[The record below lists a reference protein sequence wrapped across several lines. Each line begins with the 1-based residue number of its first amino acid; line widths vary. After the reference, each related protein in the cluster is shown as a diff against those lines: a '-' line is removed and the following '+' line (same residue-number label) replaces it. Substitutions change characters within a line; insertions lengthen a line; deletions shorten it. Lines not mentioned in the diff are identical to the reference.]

1 MTIGEVFV
9 WACRERL
16 EDAGYISDLNNAR
29 LEGMSMEEC
38 LALATL

>member
-1 MTIGEVFV
+1 MTIGEVFA

-16 EDAGYISDLNNAR
+16 DDAAYIPDLNNAR
-29 LEGMSMEEC
+29 PEGMSVEEC